1 MNSPAKKRYES
12 PRQKER
18 QANILATTR
27 EMLAEIGYDKTTIRA
42 LAERADVAP
51 GTLYNLYKSKDDL
64 VLAAVSDLL
73 ATLGVEAQAQ
83 SEPGLARI
91 MTSFCMSGEIVK
103 ANPEYAEAMT
113 RALFGTQRGDRLRS
127 ILYYGFVDLCSTHIQ
142 IAIDQGLVEPSTDF
156 SAVAKH
162 LQAQSWG
169 VVTAWVMGLI
179 ELNEVVPESARSI
192 AMTLLSTTTPAGTK
206 FVREFAKTYGVSI

>member
-12 PRQKER
+12 TRQKER
-18 QANILATTR
+18 QANILSTTR

-64 VLAAVSDLL
+64 VLAAVNDLL
-73 ATLGVEAQAQ
+73 TTLGEKAQAQ

-91 MTSFCMSGEIVK
+91 LTSFCMSGEVVQ

-127 ILYYGFVDLCSTHIQ
+127 ILYYGFVDLCTTHIQ
-142 IAIDQGLVEPSTDF
+142 NAIEQGLVEASTDGI
-156 SAVAKH
+156 AVAKH

-169 VVTAWVMGLI
+169 IVTAWVMGLI
-179 ELNEVVPESARSI
+179 ELNEVVPETVRSI
-192 AMTLLSTTTPAGTK
+192 AMTLSSITTPTGTK
-206 FVREFAKTYGVSI
+206 FVREYADSYAVLL